1 MESLITKYR
10 PTLWKHVV
18 GQAAAV
24 AALRSAIDH
33 KTARAFVLSGASGLG
48 KTTLARIAAN
58 KLKCLP
64 ENLMEIDAATY
75 TGIDAMRTVAQDLQ
89 YKPFTDNQVRVVIT
103 DEAHGLSRQAW
114 DSLLKVVEEP
124 PPDVYWFFCTT
135 QPHKVPDT
143 ILTRCTHVQLRDIPR
158 AELEQLVLAVAAKE
172 KIKLQQGVL
181 TLVIREA
188 RGSARQALANLG
200 MCRDADHA
208 AAEAILETAQES
220 DTVLTLCRLLVDG
233 GTWEQ
238 AMGLAKQLADQNPE
252 GVRIVVFN
260 YLATAA
266 QGAKNEKGVVY
277 LLQRM
282 EAFARSYGSADGRGQ
297 LVRSIGQCYFG

>member
-1 MESLITKYR
+1 VSLITKYR
-10 PTLWKHVV
+10 PTLWKNVV
-18 GQAAAV
+18 GQPGAV
-24 AALRSAIDH
+24 AALRTAIEH
-33 KTARAFVLSGASGLG
+33 ESARAFVLSGNSGLG
-48 KTTLARIAAN
+48 KTTLARIAA
-58 KLKCLP
+58 KKVGCLP
-64 ENLMEIDAATY
+64 ANLMEIDGATY
-75 TGIDAMRTVAQDLQ
+75 TGIEAMRNVAQDLQ
-89 YKPFTDNQVRVVIT
+89 YKPFTDNQVRAVIV
-103 DEAHGLSRQAW
+103 DEAHALSRQAW

-143 ILTRCTHVQLRDIPR
+143 ILTRCTHIQLRDIPR
-158 AELEQLVLAVAAKE
+158 PELEQLVLDVAARE
-172 KIKLQQGVL
+172 KIKLRQGVL
-181 TLVIREA
+181 ALVVREA

-200 MCRDADHA
+200 MCRDADRA

-220 DTVLTLCRLLVDG
+220 DTVLMLCKLLVDG

-238 AMGLAKQLADQNPE
+238 AMGLAKALADQNPE

-266 QGAKNEKGVVY
+266 QHAKNEKGIVY

-282 EAFARSYGSADGRGQ
+282 EAFARSYGTADGRGQ